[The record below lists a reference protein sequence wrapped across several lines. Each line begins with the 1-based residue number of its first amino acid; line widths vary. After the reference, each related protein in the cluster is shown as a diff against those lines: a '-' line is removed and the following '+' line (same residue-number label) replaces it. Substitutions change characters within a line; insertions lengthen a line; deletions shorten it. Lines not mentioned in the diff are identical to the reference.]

1 MQDLYGKGYHL
12 YVDNGYTSEELFDHL
27 EQNGTAACGTARLN
41 RLKVSASL
49 KKGDHAFRRNVNLL
63 MVRYKDKKEMY
74 LLDTIHEVKI
84 ERVPKRGR
92 EDLFRSKLSLANDYN
107 KYMGGDCVKSV
118 QIRSFFWSV
127 YSLIRAEYGEILY
140 ISPYSVQMRVN
151 RDQKKLSIWTLYTH
165 WVLITMML

>member
-63 MVRYKDKKEMY
+63 MVCYKDRKEMY

-107 KYMGGDCVKSV
+107 KYMGGHCVKSV
-118 QIRSFFWSV
+118 QYGVFSGPYFPSFGLNTERYFI
-127 YSLIRAEYGEILY
+127 SLRIQSKCG
-140 ISPYSVQMRVN
+140 
-151 RDQKKLSIWTLYTH
+151 
-165 WVLITMML
+165 